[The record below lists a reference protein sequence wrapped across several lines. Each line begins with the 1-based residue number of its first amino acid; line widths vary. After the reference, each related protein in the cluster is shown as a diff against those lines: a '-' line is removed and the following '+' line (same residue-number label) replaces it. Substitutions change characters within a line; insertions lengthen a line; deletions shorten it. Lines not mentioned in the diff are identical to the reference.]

1 MDEEQRHGVASDAK
15 ATTSDQTPSSL
26 ANATDVSGVASD
38 ASVAALDDGIRYT
51 LTAEQA
57 LERIGAAGRKVP
69 SLRSLQRHCD
79 EGTLRATKIKTT
91 YGQEWLINETSLA
104 QYITRQP
111 RLEVGVAGDATV
123 TPPSNSLSKSA
134 SVTDAIGDAGVA
146 SNASAISL
154 PVPAGERR
162 SVAEVLIENA
172 KLLAQNE
179 GKDQII
185 VELKDDRAFL
195 REEVREARKHRDD
208 TRSIAEKMLQTL
220 QAMALGRH
228 LNAPQESEVAQAE
241 IIKPNDQPRT

>member
-1 MDEEQRHGVASDAK
+1 M
-15 ATTSDQTPSSL
+15 
-26 ANATDVSGVASD
+26 
-38 ASVAALDDGIRYT
+38 
-51 LTAEQA
+51 
-57 LERIGAAGRKVP
+57 
-69 SLRSLQRHCD
+69 
-79 EGTLRATKIKTT
+79 
-91 YGQEWLINETSLA
+91 
-104 QYITRQP
+104 
-111 RLEVGVAGDATV
+111 

-146 SNASAISL
+146 GDASAISL